1 MEGDEVVQGQFLLL
15 PDVESLEII
24 LQAIR
29 LA

>member
-1 MEGDEVVQGQFLLL
+1 VVQGQFLLL

>member
-1 MEGDEVVQGQFLLL
+1 VQGQFLLL